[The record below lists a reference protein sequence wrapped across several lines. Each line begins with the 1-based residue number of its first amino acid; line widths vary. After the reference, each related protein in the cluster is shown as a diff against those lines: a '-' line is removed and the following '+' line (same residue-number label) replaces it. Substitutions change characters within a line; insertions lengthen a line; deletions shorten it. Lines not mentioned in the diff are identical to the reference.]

1 MMKEMRRHGHGH
13 RHGHGPGSH
22 DSHGAHIGRKVDER
36 YLRLALCLVVSF
48 MIFEVI
54 VAITSRSLV
63 LFADAGHMLTD
74 AGALALSIW
83 ALRLAIRPAT
93 TQWTF
98 GLKRAEIL
106 SAAINGIT
114 LVIVAAVIIVEA
126 IARLVHPPHVQGIAI
141 IIVAGVGVLMNLTA
155 AMLISRANRS
165 NLNIAAALAHLV
177 TDLWAFIGTFG
188 AGIIIVFVG
197 YERSD
202 AIASLFVAALMFKT
216 AWSLLRDSGRILFE
230 AAPIGVDLEEV
241 RRHLLTEDH
250 VRDVHDL
257 HAWVVTS
264 DLPAL
269 SAHIVLDDS
278 CFLDGH
284 APRILD
290 GLQQCLLD
298 HFDLEHSTFQLE
310 TPAHASHEGEMH

>member
-1 MMKEMRRHGHGH
+1 MMKSTRGHGHG
-13 RHGHGPGSH
+13 
-22 DSHGAHIGRKVDER
+22 SHGIHATREVDER
-36 YLRLALCLVVSF
+36 YLRIALGLVVIF
-48 MIFEVI
+48 MIFEI
-54 VAITSRSLV
+54 VVALTSHSLV
-63 LFADAGHMLTD
+63 LFADAGHMLSD

-83 ALRLAIRPAT
+83 AIRLALRPAT
-93 TQWTF
+93 SQWTF

-114 LVIVAAVIIVEA
+114 LIVVAIVIIAEA
-126 IARLVHPPHVQGIAI
+126 IGRLVHPPHVEGLAI
-141 IIVAGVGVLMNLTA
+141 VLVAGVGVVMNLA
-155 AMLISRANRS
+155 ATILISQANRL
-165 NLNIAAALAHLV
+165 NLNIAAAFAHLV
-177 TDLWAFIGTFG
+177 TDLWAFIGTLS
-188 AGIIIVFVG
+188 AGLIIVFVG

-202 AIASLFVAALMFKT
+202 AIASLFVAALMCKT

-230 AAPIGVDLEEV
+230 AAPIGIDLDEV
-241 RRHLLTEDH
+241 RKHLLTEDH

-310 TPAHASHEGEMH
+310 TPAHASHEGETH